1 MREQAEYC
9 SAFDPKVNEPKPGSR
24 YTITDDFNYDLMKA
38 RIPYDSI
45 YAPLGDLSDPN
56 HQMIDPRDSSTLTA
70 CTHATAIISTVPAP
84 NALIT
89 CSLTRDREVSERCI
103 NRV

>member
-9 SAFDPKVNEPKPGSR
+9 AAFDPKVNEPKPGSR

-56 HQMIDPRDSSTLTA
+56 H
-70 CTHATAIISTVPAP
+70 
-84 NALIT
+84 
-89 CSLTRDREVSERCI
+89 
-103 NRV
+103 